1 MVDALQA
8 EHREYVAS
16 ILDTIDSAFSNYF
29 LTMAP
34 RYDHRTIQFVEG
46 SRKRIIIPGNDLWGQ
61 DSRVSRITHRG

>member
-16 ILDTIDSAFSNYF
+16 ILGTIDSAFSNYF

-34 RYDHRTIQFVEG
+34 RYDRRTSQFVEG